1 MKKALTTMLI
11 ALLFLA
17 VFNFLFFFIGGTD
30 HPKSVWIS
38 YGFIHFAYIGV
49 WLLPRIMGTK
59 HDSNYYLSA
68 PVYSLCLNYFIVEF
82 IVGLVF
88 ILIRLESIA
97 WPLCVQVIICC
108 IFMFLILGLAR
119 FNQATGEQM
128 IKREAEIA
136 VYRSACMEIKK
147 LLSRASFNPTLAKLV
162 NTCHDKMEASAS
174 RQTAETEQVD
184 NNIMSTVS
192 SLRQAMI
199 SKDADASIAHA
210 EDLLALIEERRDI
223 LKYSH

>member
-1 MKKALTTMLI
+1 MKKALTSMLL

-17 VFNFLFFFIGGTD
+17 VFNFLFFFIGGTE

-49 WLLPRIMGTK
+49 WLLPRILGTK

-68 PVYSLCLNYFIVEF
+68 PLYSLCINYFIVEF
-82 IVGLVF
+82 IVGLLF
-88 ILIRLESIA
+88 IFLRLDSIA
-97 WPLCVQVIICC
+97 WPLSVQVIICC
-108 IFMFLILGLAR
+108 IFMFLVLGMAKV
-119 FNQATGEQM
+119 NQITGNQM
-128 IKREAEIA
+128 LKREVEIA
-136 VYRSACMEIKK
+136 AYRSACMEIKK

-184 NNIMSTVS
+184 NNIMSTVA

-210 EDLLALIEERRDI
+210 EDLLALIEERRDL